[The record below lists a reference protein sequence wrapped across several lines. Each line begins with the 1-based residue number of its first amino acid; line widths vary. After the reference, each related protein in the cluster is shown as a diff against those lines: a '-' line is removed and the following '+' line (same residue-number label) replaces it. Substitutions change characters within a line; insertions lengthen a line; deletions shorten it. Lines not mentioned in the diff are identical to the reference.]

1 MPTPIEICCPGCG
14 HTWEETW
21 EEEVICEDTVVELE
35 EQLEAKDKQMAEMR
49 EFLKS
54 FVDEFDKTPG
64 VYSVNRVLT
73 KAEIQK
79 MRRLVE
85 ST

>member
-1 MPTPIEICCPGCG
+1 MSTPIEICCPGCG
-14 HTWEETW
+14 HTWEED
-21 EEEVICEDTVVELE
+21 ICEDAVTELE
-35 EQLEAKDKQMAEMR
+35 DQIEAKDKQMAEMR

>member
-14 HTWEETW
+14 HTWEE
-21 EEEVICEDTVVELE
+21 EDICGDAVTELE
-35 EQLEAKDKQMAEMR
+35 EQIEAKDKQMAEMR

-85 ST
+85 NAE